1 MPKASATISGAW
13 LGSMTPPE
21 PTRIVEVPA
30 ATWPM
35 TTAVAALAIPGMLW
49 CSASQ

>member
-1 MPKASATISGAW
+1 MI
-13 LGSMTPPE
+13 PPE
-21 PTRIVEVPA
+21 PTRIVEVAP

-35 TTAVAALAIPGMLW
+35 TTEVAALAIPGMLW